1 MVKDVITS
9 VVWYE
14 HGHRIEVN
22 YVDTEPDYL
31 EGEERVVRDMAEDE
45 GMWLV
50 PSSDG
55 MRRWVRP

>member
-1 MVKDVITS
+1 

-14 HGHRIEVN
+14 KGHRIEVN
-22 YVDTEPDYL
+22 YLDTEPDVL

-50 PSSDG
+50 PGSDG
-55 MRRWVRP
+55 IRRWVRP